1 MKRIV
6 ITLSFLIG
14 LTTPVLADTAPLD
27 AGPAVVIQPMEA
39 GSGSGSAFATAPTP
53 ADTVANPVTSPV
65 VAYDEAKAARKEGWA
80 VLVFFCLVA
89 LTKAL
94 AYGRDKL
101 AGLPGIGWIAAKLAV
116 GKTAMIVAGIG
127 ALAAAGYNV
136 LADGGTVGSAL
147 IAAGVALAGAL
158 HSTTKGA

>member
-1 MKRIV
+1 MRRIV
-6 ITLSFLIG
+6 LSLALLF
-14 LTTPVLADTAPLD
+14 VL
-27 AGPAVVIQPMEA
+27 AGPALA
-39 GSGSGSAFATAPTP
+39 DGSA
-53 ADTVANPVTSPV
+53 DPV
-65 VAYDEAKAARKEGWA
+65 VAADHSEAAGSAAGSAVTTPPPADAVSDPLEHPAQAYDQAKAAKREGWA

-101 AGLPGIGWIAAKLAV
+101 AGMPVIGWAAARLAK

-127 ALAAAGYNV
+127 AVAAAGYNI
-136 LADGGTVGSAL
+136 LADGGTLGSAL

-158 HSTTKGA
+158 HSTTHNA